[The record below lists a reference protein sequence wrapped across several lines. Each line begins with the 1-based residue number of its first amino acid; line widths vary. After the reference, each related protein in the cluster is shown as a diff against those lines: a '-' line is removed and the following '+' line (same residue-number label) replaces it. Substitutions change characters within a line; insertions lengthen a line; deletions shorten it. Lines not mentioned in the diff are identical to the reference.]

1 MDLPV
6 KFILILT
13 KVNNQK
19 ATLLGK
25 DIKDWLS
32 KRSIEAEVISTAE
45 FLGIEALNRKP
56 NFLIVLGGDGT
67 VLSTIHKL
75 TPKNFLIPILGFNLG
90 KVGFLTTSDP
100 EKWQETLEKI
110 LLKKFEITSYMM
122 LNYKIL
128 RENKEIA
135 QGVVVNDIVIGRYGI
150 ARLVELQLWYDE
162 VEVGKLRAD
171 GLIVTTPL
179 GSTAYAWAAGGALI
193 DPCIKAFEIC
203 PVCQF
208 LTNMRP
214 LVLPSNKTLKV
225 KIISP
230 LKGFILTLDGQ
241 REIQLKPYDVVE
253 IKEAKEVI
261 HFIQTKSTSYIDRL
275 KAKGYI

>member
-1 MDLPV
+1 MDLSKEFV
-6 KFILILT
+6 LILT
-13 KVNNQK
+13 KINNQK
-19 ATLLGK
+19 ASLLGEE
-25 DIKDWLS
+25 IKNWLL
-32 KRSIEAEVISTAE
+32 KRSIEAEIISTAE
-45 FLGIEALNRKP
+45 FSGIESLKKRP

-75 TPKNFLIPILGFNLG
+75 IPKNLLPILGFNLG
-90 KVGFLTTSDP
+90 RVGFLTTSDP

-122 LNYKIL
+122 LNYKVI
-128 RENKEIA
+128 RDNKEIS
-135 QGVVVNDIVIGRYGI
+135 QGLVVNDIVIGRYKI
-150 ARLVELQLWYDE
+150 ARLVELQLWYDDIE
-162 VEVGKLRAD
+162 IGKLRAD

-208 LTNMRP
+208 LTNIRP
-214 LVLPSNKTLKV
+214 LILPSNKTLRV
-225 KIISP
+225 KIVSP

-241 REIQLKPYDVVE
+241 KEVHLKPYDVVE
-253 IKEAKEVI
+253 IREAKEVV
-261 HFIQTKSTSYIDRL
+261 HFIQTKPTSYIERL